1 MRARLATIMLA
12 VALPAL
18 CFAQGNRTPKLYR
31 WVDANGQVYYSD
43 KIPPDQSTHDRD
55 ILNSRGVHVG
65 SEQGEVTAEERI
77 EIARKEAEAAA
88 VEQQKL
94 DVARHDRMLLETYL
108 SVEDIADLRDRR
120 LELLESQIKVTELY
134 LTNLRK
140 RLASLESEAA
150 RFKPY
155 SEKPDAPQIPDNLAL
170 DITRTTASVNNY
182 QKTLERTR
190 IDQEKLRV
198 SFNADIERFRVLKG
212 I

>member
-1 MRARLATIMLA
+1 MLA

-18 CFAQGNRTPKLYR
+18 CFAQGSRGPKLYR

-43 KIPPDQSTHDRD
+43 KIPPEQSTHDRD
-55 ILNSRGVHVG
+55 ILNSHGVHVG
-65 SEQGEVTAEERI
+65 TEQGQVTPEERI
-77 EIARKEAEAAA
+77 ELARKEAEAAA
-88 VEQQKL
+88 IEQQKL
-94 DVARHDRMLLETYL
+94 EVARHDRMLLETYL

-140 RLASLESEAA
+140 RLASLEGEAA

-155 SEKPDAPQIPDNLAL
+155 SEKPDAPQIPENLAL
-170 DITRTTASVNNY
+170 DISRTTASVHNY
-182 QKTLERTR
+182 EKTLERTR
-190 IDQEKLRV
+190 VDQEKLRV